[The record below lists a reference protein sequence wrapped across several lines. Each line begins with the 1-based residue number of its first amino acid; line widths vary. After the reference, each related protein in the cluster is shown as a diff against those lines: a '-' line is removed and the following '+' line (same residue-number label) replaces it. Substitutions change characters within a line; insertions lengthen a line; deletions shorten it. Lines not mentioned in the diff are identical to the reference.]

1 MARISTYD
9 QDGTVTGTDKLLG
22 TDSATGQTKN
32 FALSSFTTLV
42 SGTINV
48 PGEDE
53 VDSYVHTQN
62 SPSAVW
68 TINHNLSKYP
78 SVVLVDTEDDVIYGE
93 VNYESNNTI
102 IITLSAAISGKAFL
116 N

>member
-1 MARISTYD
+1 MARISTYGLD
-9 QDGTVTGTDKLLG
+9 STVTGDDKVLG
-22 TDSATGQTKN
+22 TDAVTGQTKN
-32 FALSSFTTLV
+32 FSISSFSSLV

-53 VDSYVHTQN
+53 VDSYVHEQN

-68 TINHNLSKYP
+68 TVNHNLSKYP
-78 SVVLVDTEDDVIYGE
+78 SIVLVDSEDNVIYGE

>member
-9 QDGTVTGTDKLLG
+9 KDNTVTGTDKLLG
-22 TDSATGQTKN
+22 TDSVTGQTKN
-32 FALSSFTTLV
+32 FSLSSFNTLV

-48 PGEDE
+48 PGQDE
-53 VDSYVHTQN
+53 VDSYVHEQN

-68 TINHNLSKYP
+68 TINHNLNKYP
-78 SVVLVDTEDDVIYGE
+78 SIVLVDTEDDVIYGE

>member
-1 MARISTYD
+1 MARISSYD
-9 QDGTVTGTDKLLG
+9 LDSTVTADDKLLG
-22 TDSATGQTKN
+22 TDSVTGQTKN
-32 FALSSFTTLV
+32 FTLSSFSTLV
-42 SGTINV
+42 SSTINV

-53 VDSYVHTQN
+53 VDSYVHEQN

-78 SVVLVDTEDDVIYGE
+78 SIVLVDSEDDVIYGE
-93 VNYESNNTI
+93 VNYDSNNTI